1 MKKRI
6 ILLNIF
12 FIILLASFSKVN
24 AAYANLSSSKTT
36 MNVGETAT
44 VSVSLKAAAWN
55 VHVSGPVSIN
65 QSDVTSNGENTKKTF
80 SAKFKPTKEGTY
92 KVVLSGD
99 VTDGTT
105 NNTKSIDN
113 SLTITVK
120 KKGSNNSNNNSND
133 NTDNNTSTK
142 SSDATLSNLGIRPND
157 FTGFR
162 KATTS
167 YTVSVPKNVST
178 ISIYATPSN
187 SKATVT
193 GTGSK
198 TLKEGSNTFS
208 VKVTAEDKKTTKTY
222 TLIINRKAE
231 EVVTND
237 ATLSNLGIR
246 PKQYDFSGFK
256 KMTTSYSTKVPNDV
270 DKVTIYAYP
279 TDEKATVT
287 GAGAQTLKEGTNTC
301 NIKVTAADKK
311 TTKTYT
317 LSITREAKE
326 EEEEQEENSDEEQEE
341 TVSGIANIKVGNY
354 TLSPEF
360 DQDVYEYSLSIPKGT
375 TDLDIAL
382 ETTSDDIET
391 EIAGNEDLK
400 EGDNII
406 TIIARDKK
414 TDSAT
419 TYQITATVGEE
430 QSIDVSEVN
439 KEMTRA
445 QANLD
450 KQGWI
455 IKGTIILII
464 GLIILF
470 LVQRYKIQN
479 EELYEEH
486 EEEYE
491 KEEKNSEV
499 GRFYKD
505 IEQKENEPY
514 NFNLYNEEPTR
525 PKKHRGKRF
534 K

>member
-1 MKKRI
+1 MKRFKILI
-6 ILLNIF
+6 IPIIF
-12 FIILLASFSKVN
+12 TLFILANMTTSN
-24 AAYANLSSSKTT
+24 AA
-36 MNVGETAT
+36 
-44 VSVSLKAAAWN
+44 SLKIKA
-55 VHVSGPVSIN
+55 SK
-65 QSDVTSNGENTKKTF
+65 SNAKK
-80 SAKFKPTKEGTY
+80 
-92 KVVLSGD
+92 GD
-99 VTDGTT
+99 SV
-105 NNTKSIDN
+105 
-113 SLTITVK
+113 TITVK
-120 KKGSNNSNNNSND
+120 GSGVVGKIALSASGGSISPSSIWVENSSSTATLKITGSNNVTVKATPVDASDSTSAEPYTKSTSTTIKVASSSNNSSNNNSNNNKN
-133 NTDNNTSTK
+133 NNTST

-193 GTGSK
+193 GTGTK

-326 EEEEQEENSDEEQEE
+326 EEEEQEENADEEQEDNLA
-341 TVSGIANIKVGNY
+341 GITNIKVGNY

-360 DQDVYEYSLSIPKGT
+360 KQDVYEYNLTLPKGT
-375 TDLDIAL
+375 TDLDMAL

-400 EGDNII
+400 EGKNII

-414 TDSAT
+414 SDSTT

-445 QANLD
+445 QADLD

-464 GLIILF
+464 ALIILF
-470 LVQRYKIQN
+470 LIQRYKIQN